1 MTKAQI
7 LKQTGLTEQEF
18 YKLYPTQ
25 QHYQMAMGGRL
36 YADGGGLPPDEGTSY
51 VQYDEAGNP
60 ITANQMYSNKNS
72 LNLREF
78 SNPKTTTNWTQDNE
92 NAKLED
98 LQSLKRQKEALEYNL
113 QNSQNEVGKSR
124 IKDELNAVNDKINH
138 WETYGVS
145 KPKEG
150 LYYESNDG
158 MNYSE
163 LGMRNEGMHY
173 SEKDVPES
181 FDDMSFNSAFGAA
194 RKQGLKKFTWKGK
207 SYGTNLKGESTK
219 SSGKIPPPVVSEI
232 KGAPRRMSFGG
243 NLRTLYPDGG
253 TLPYEH
259 TYNGRVY
266 IVDPT
271 TKTVKDKKT
280 GTDATKMAMLEF
292 PDLAG
297 SLRTIQDYEQG
308 MYKGMKKD
316 SEGRFTENPY
326 NSVALADIQG
336 IGTPDPYFGIGNTPN
351 MNEMRD
357 SVNNTKKAYY
367 QGVNKKAL
375 GGGIGDEEPRPVV
388 HTGTANNKTWL
399 RQGLDY
405 LGNLGVQDFSNNI
418 QDIFFNPNKGVKLDR
433 TNPNVGTNIPTV
445 KNYNSSNIKPLY
457 VEQYAGGG
465 NLAGNMGMT
474 GIQNDDVKADN
485 IYLTDAEAGFMAF
498 AENMPIVGG
507 MVKAQN
513 NKLGAREQIDRKGG
527 MGAGAG
533 QAFSQAVDIGL
544 SAIGGPKLSGG
555 KSTDS
560 SYAPKDVTKQLN
572 TSPTQ
577 NLAWETNNNGGLGM
591 PQNNTLIDPNT
602 EELRKNVTDP
612 NSYVTPELYP
622 NAYGGRLNFAAGG
635 ALTEIN
641 TGGTHEQNPMGGV
654 MVGRNASVE
663 QGEALI
669 NKDGKPAFV
678 LTDRIKLDSTTAE
691 EFGLPKKYIG
701 KTFSDIGKAENRV
714 SDLRPNDPLTKDLL
728 KSRNEKLEAAQEAQ
742 KARMAEKHMAKAQEL
757 APEMFQQAQPQGMP
771 QEQMAMQDPAMEQ
784 MMAMQGQ
791 GMPQGMPQQPMMASG
806 GSLNFKSSGAY
817 NKWLGY
823 VHANKLA
830 ENTPGHQKV
839 SIGGEPH
846 RVQHGYGGVMQ
857 YPYGGPF
864 DPIEPV
870 MMNTNVYPTIPS
882 IQNVPIVS
890 DPNALRDLQ
899 QRDRS
904 IDATLNWEKN
914 NGYNNYGFTSE
925 PAGSINSL
933 GQAHEKFMDI
943 YQPMID
949 DLPMGLQGLAGDFA
963 FNSEDPRASLMVSQ
977 GYITPQEKVALY
989 KKGKLDNTAVDK
1001 LWATHGTNVK
1011 NNFNKDRVAFANN
1024 FDAERLRSYKNTKG
1038 ADEKLPEWTRRVA
1051 DSRDASGIP
1060 RSNPFL
1066 QPNTNT
1072 NTTNSKAVVDPLNPG
1087 GQSYTNP
1094 YRQSTVRDL
1103 FVGPQ
1108 LQNQQGPPYTGPV
1121 INNNT
1126 NPDSNATPTSDSGY
1140 YTREISNIP
1149 LPSDKYDKASL
1160 AMLGMNAIANLGAAA
1175 NMQGPRTSGP
1185 VNFDRINTYGAEQAA
1200 RMAANDAIANTRDA
1214 ARNAGASQAQYLGS
1228 MPGNIAQASATAAG
1242 EINNIKLRGQQ
1253 ANANIQMQEA
1263 IKNKDIEI
1271 KMKEIQDMS
1280 DAQRVNQISKISGKT
1295 VESVN
1300 EVMKGMSAR
1309 ERDLYTL
1316 QWMNQNNF
1324 RIATAEDAKKY
1335 GVKEGSYFY
1344 HAPKIDYTNNTKAT
1358 DKDNPPTML
1367 YDSEKGEWVLK
1378 QTKKFGGKIKN
1389 C

>member
-113 QNSQNEVGKSR
+113 QNSQNEVSKSR

-163 LGMRNEGMHY
+163 KG
-173 SEKDVPES
+173 
-181 FDDMSFNSAFGAA
+181 FDNMSFNSAFGEA
-194 RKQGLKKFTWKGK
+194 RKQGMKTFTWRGK

-232 KGAPRRMSFGG
+232 KGAPRRMKF
-243 NLRTLYPDGG
+243 
-253 TLPYEH
+253 
-259 TYNGRVY
+259 
-266 IVDPT
+266 
-271 TKTVKDKKT
+271 
-280 GTDATKMAMLEF
+280 
-292 PDLAG
+292 
-297 SLRTIQDYEQG
+297 
-308 MYKGMKKD
+308 
-316 SEGRFTENPY
+316 
-326 NSVALADIQG
+326 
-336 IGTPDPYFGIGNTPN
+336 
-351 MNEMRD
+351 
-357 SVNNTKKAYY
+357 
-367 QGVNKKAL
+367 

-388 HTGTANNKTWL
+388 HTGTANNKSL
-399 RQGLDY
+399 FRQGLDY

-445 KNYNSSNIKPLY
+445 KNYNSSNINPLY
-457 VEQYAGGG
+457 TQQYAGGG

-474 GIQNDDVKADN
+474 GIQNDDVKANN
-485 IYLTDAEAGFMAF
+485 IYLTDAEAGLAAF
-498 AENMPIVGG
+498 AENMPILGG
-507 MVKAQN
+507 MVKAAN
-513 NKLGAREQIDRKGG
+513 NKRGAREQIDRKGG
-527 MGAGAG
+527 MGAAGG
-533 QAFSQAVDIGL
+533 QAFSQVVDIAL

-806 GSLNFKSSGAY
+806 GRMFAR
-817 NKWLGY
+817 
-823 VHANKLA
+823 
-830 ENTPGHQKV
+830 
-839 SIGGEPH
+839 GGTFSNEW
-846 RVQHGYGGVMQ
+846 
-857 YPYGGPF
+857 
-864 DPIEPV
+864 
-870 MMNTNVYPTIPS
+870 
-882 IQNVPIVS
+882 VP
-890 DPNALRDLQ
+890 
-899 QRDRS
+899 
-904 IDATLNWEKN
+904 
-914 NGYNNYGFTSE
+914 
-925 PAGSINSL
+925 PAGSAEADFLLNEMQNS
-933 GQAHEKFMDI
+933 GMWDTENIKNYQDVIDI
-943 YQPMID
+943 DKNYDITQKTVGKNGI
-949 DLPMGLQGLAGDFA
+949 
-963 FNSEDPRASLMVSQ
+963 FNDENDYNAWKKRVYPNSSNTTTNNQNNYNMNSDPRVTIQDPSVEQNWESSNNP
-977 GYITPQEKVALY
+977 II
-989 KKGKLDNTAVDK
+989 
-1001 LWATHGTNVK
+1001 
-1011 NNFNKDRVAFANN
+1011 NNFK
-1024 FDAERLRSYKNTKG
+1024 
-1038 ADEKLPEWTRRVA
+1038 P
-1051 DSRDASGIP
+1051 II
-1060 RSNPFL
+1060 
-1066 QPNTNT
+1066 
-1072 NTTNSKAVVDPLNPG
+1072 DPLNPG

-1094 YRQSTVRDL
+1094 TRQSTVRDL

-1108 LQNQQGPPYTGPV
+1108 LQDQQGPPYTGPV
-1121 INNNT
+1121 INNNI
-1126 NPDSNATPTSDSGY
+1126 NPDPNATPTPDSGY

-1175 NMQGPRTSGP
+1175 NMRGPRTSGS

-1214 ARNAGASQAQYLGS
+1214 ARNAGASQAQYFGS

-1316 QWMNQNNF
+1316 QWMNQKNF
-1324 RIATAEDAKKY
+1324 SIATAEDAKKY

-1344 HAPKIDYTNNTKAT
+1344 HAPKTDYTNTTKAT
-1358 DKDNPPTML
+1358 DKDNPPTII
-1367 YDSEKGEWVLK
+1367 YDKEKGEWVFK
-1378 QTKKFGGKIKN
+1378 VAYGGKISKKFGGKIKN

>member
-113 QNSQNEVGKSR
+113 QNSQNEVSKSR

-232 KGAPRRMSFGG
+232 KGAPRRMAFGG

-253 TLPYEH
+253 TLPFEH
-259 TYNGRVY
+259 TYKGRVY

-292 PDLAG
+292 PDLIPEDTYKPMYNLSESNHSLNNNRSFITQGFNDGLIAERDWNRRALTLNG
-297 SLRTIQDYEQG
+297 SGIDEYMKNEETYAPYTELQDSIDKTKSDY
-308 MYKGMKKD
+308 YK
-316 SEGRFTENPY
+316 
-326 NSVALADIQG
+326 
-336 IGTPDPYFGIGNTPN
+336 
-351 MNEMRD
+351 
-357 SVNNTKKAYY
+357 
-367 QGVNKKAL
+367 GVNKKAF

-445 KNYNSSNIKPLY
+445 KNYNSSNINPLY
-457 VEQYAGGG
+457 TQQYASGG

-474 GIQNDDVKADN
+474 GIQNDDVKAN
-485 IYLTDAEAGFMAF
+485 NKYFTDAEAALAAF
-498 AENMPIVGG
+498 AENMPIVGSI
-507 MVKAQN
+507 VKAQN
-513 NKLGAREQIDRKGG
+513 NRLSGAREQIDKKGG
-527 MGAGAG
+527 IGAGAG
-533 QAFSQAVDIGL
+533 QAFSQAVDMGL
-544 SAIGGPKLSGG
+544 GLIGGIGG
-555 KSTDS
+555 KKNNSIDS
-560 SYAPKDVTKQLN
+560 
-572 TSPTQ
+572 
-577 NLAWETNNNGGLGM
+577 
-591 PQNNTLIDPNT
+591 PNT
-602 EELRKNVTDP
+602 NIQDP
-612 NSYVTPELYP
+612 GFVTPELMP
-622 NAYGGRLNFAAGG
+622 DNTSVQVNDLQNAGPNVWGNAYGGRLNFAAGG

-654 MVGRNASVE
+654 MVGKNASVE

-806 GSLNFKSSGAY
+806 GSLNFKSSGDY

-977 GYITPQEKVALY
+977 GYLTPEEKIKLY

-1001 LWATHGTNVK
+1001 LWSTHGTNVK

-1060 RSNPFL
+1060 RSNPYL

-1087 GQSYTNP
+1087 GQSYVNPNP
-1094 YRQSTVRDL
+1094 YKQSTVRDL

-1108 LQNQQGPPYTGPV
+1108 LQDQQGPPYTGPV
-1121 INNNT
+1121 INNNI
-1126 NPDSNATPTSDSGY
+1126 NPDPNATPTPDSGY

-1175 NMQGPRTSGP
+1175 NMRGPRTSGS

-1280 DAQRVNQISKISGKT
+1280 DAQKVNQISKISGKT

-1316 QWMNQNNF
+1316 QWMNQKNF
-1324 RIATAEDAKKY
+1324 SIATAEDAKKY

-1344 HAPKIDYTNNTKAT
+1344 HAPKTDYTNTTKAT
-1358 DKDNPPTML
+1358 DKDNPPTII
-1367 YDSEKGEWVLK
+1367 YDKEKGEWVFK
-1378 QTKKFGGKIKN
+1378 VAYGGKISKKFGGKIKN

>member
-36 YADGGGLPPDEGTSY
+36 YANGGGLPPDEGTSY

-72 LNLREF
+72 LNLRDVT
-78 SNPKTTTNWTQDNE
+78 SSPTTENWTQENE
-92 NAKLED
+92 NSKLED

-113 QNSQNEVGKSR
+113 QNSQNEVSKSR

-232 KGAPRRMSFGG
+232 KGAPRRM
-243 NLRTLYPDGG
+243 
-253 TLPYEH
+253 
-259 TYNGRVY
+259 
-266 IVDPT
+266 
-271 TKTVKDKKT
+271 
-280 GTDATKMAMLEF
+280 
-292 PDLAG
+292 
-297 SLRTIQDYEQG
+297 
-308 MYKGMKKD
+308 
-316 SEGRFTENPY
+316 
-326 NSVALADIQG
+326 AD
-336 IGTPDPYFGIGNTPN
+336 
-351 MNEMRD
+351 
-357 SVNNTKKAYY
+357 
-367 QGVNKKAL
+367 

-388 HTGTANNKTWL
+388 HTGTANNKSL
-399 RQGLDY
+399 FRQGLDY
-405 LGNLGVQDFSNNI
+405 FGNLGVQDFSNNI
-418 QDIFFNPNKGVKLDR
+418 QDIFFNPNKGVILER
-433 TNPNVGTNIPTV
+433 NNPNISSIIPAV
-445 KNYNSSNIKPLY
+445 KNYNSSNIKPSY
-457 VEQYAGGG
+457 TQQYADGG

-474 GIQNDDVKADN
+474 GIQNNDVKAN
-485 IYLTDAEAGFMAF
+485 NKYFTDAEAALAAF
-498 AENMPIVGG
+498 AENMPIVGSI
-507 MVKAQN
+507 VKAQN
-513 NKLGAREQIDRKGG
+513 NRLSGAREQIDKKGG
-527 MGAGAG
+527 IGAGAG

-602 EELRKNVTDP
+602 TDP

-622 NAYGGRLNFAAGG
+622 NAYGGRLNYGFGGSTDGRTPQYTKTAASALSHNPYMSNVSPVIAGGAGSVNRVGQASNNILGQASPIHKSNTGAYYTDKNINVNSYTKAAGG
-635 ALTEIN
+635 AITEIN

-784 MMAMQGQ
+784 QMMAMQGQ

-830 ENTPGHQKV
+830 ENTLGHQKV

-857 YPYGGPF
+857 YAYG
-864 DPIEPV
+864 DPIEPVKMEPV
-870 MMNTNVYPTIPS
+870 MMNTNVYPTIPYP
-882 IQNVPIVS
+882 IQNVSMIS

-933 GQAHEKFMDI
+933 GQAHEKFMDN

-949 DLPMGLQGLAGDFA
+949 DLPIGLQGLVADFA
-963 FNSEDPRASLMVSQ
+963 FNSEDPKASLMVSQ
-977 GYITPQEKVALY
+977 GYLTPEEKIKLY
-989 KKGKLDNTAVDK
+989 KNGKLDNTAVNN
-1001 LWATHGTNVK
+1001 LWKIHGKNVI
-1011 NNFNKDRVAFANN
+1011 NDFNTDRVAFANN

-1051 DSRDASGIP
+1051 DSRNASGIP
-1060 RSNPFL
+1060 L
-1066 QPNTNT
+1066 
-1072 NTTNSKAVVDPLNPG
+1072 
-1087 GQSYTNP
+1087 TNP
-1094 YRQSTVRDL
+1094 LITLDKLKKSPREFEGVPPVFGENPPGKQELKDILLSDTKIPKDRTGLKAAILGTQAAMEAARLASTKKPVDFRN
-1103 FVGPQ
+1103 VQ
-1108 LQNQQGPPYTGPV
+1108 YTQVNPYTSQA
-1121 INNNT
+1121 IMQANKNN
-1126 NPDSNATPTSDSGY
+1126 D
-1140 YTREISNIP
+1140 
-1149 LPSDKYDKASL
+1149 
-1160 AMLGMNAIANLGAAA
+1160 IAN
-1175 NMQGPRTSGP
+1175 
-1185 VNFDRINTYGAEQAA
+1185 Y
-1200 RMAANDAIANTRDA
+1200 RDVL
-1214 ARNAGASQAQYLGS
+1214 RNAGASQAQYIGNATQTFPAMSADYASKIAMLRYQADQANNQIANTEEQTNQAIQAQNIERRAQGEANLS
-1228 MPGNIAQASATAAG
+1228 NQLGNIGAGLVQNTLPIITEKEKRDMQLATIG
-1242 EINNIKLRGQQ
+1242 LMDTSQYKYVIDENTGRLQKFFRPTEKG
-1253 ANANIQMQEA
+1253 IQNTTA
-1263 IKNKDIEI
+1263 KIET
-1271 KMKEIQDMS
+1271 D
-1280 DAQRVNQISKISGKT
+1280 
-1295 VESVN
+1295 
-1300 EVMKGMSAR
+1300 
-1309 ERDLYTL
+1309 
-1316 QWMNQNNF
+1316 
-1324 RIATAEDAKKY
+1324 
-1335 GVKEGSYFY
+1335 KEGNKYLWNTTTGTWEPIKTGAY
-1344 HAPKIDYTNNTKAT
+1344 GGKITK
-1358 DKDNPPTML
+1358 
-1367 YDSEKGEWVLK
+1367 
-1378 QTKKFGGKIKN
+1378 KKFGGSMKN

>member
-113 QNSQNEVGKSR
+113 QNSQNEVSKSR

-232 KGAPRRMSFGG
+232 KGAPRRMAF
-243 NLRTLYPDGG
+243 
-253 TLPYEH
+253 
-259 TYNGRVY
+259 
-266 IVDPT
+266 
-271 TKTVKDKKT
+271 
-280 GTDATKMAMLEF
+280 
-292 PDLAG
+292 
-297 SLRTIQDYEQG
+297 
-308 MYKGMKKD
+308 
-316 SEGRFTENPY
+316 
-326 NSVALADIQG
+326 
-336 IGTPDPYFGIGNTPN
+336 
-351 MNEMRD
+351 
-357 SVNNTKKAYY
+357 
-367 QGVNKKAL
+367 

-388 HTGTANNKTWL
+388 HTGTANNKSL
-399 RQGLDY
+399 FRQGLDY

-457 VEQYAGGG
+457 VEQYASGG

-474 GIQNDDVKADN
+474 GIQNDDVKANN
-485 IYLTDAEAGFMAF
+485 IYLTDAEAGLAAF
-498 AENMPIVGG
+498 AENMPILGG
-507 MVKAQN
+507 MVKAAN
-513 NKLGAREQIDRKGG
+513 NKRGAREQIDRKGG
-527 MGAGAG
+527 MGAAGG
-533 QAFSQAVDIGL
+533 QAFSQVVDIAL

-602 EELRKNVTDP
+602 TINKDGDP

-654 MVGRNASVE
+654 MVGKNASVE

-933 GQAHEKFMDI
+933 GQAHEKFMDN

-977 GYITPQEKVALY
+977 GYLTPEEKVALY
-989 KKGKLDNTAVDK
+989 KNGKLDNTAVDK

-1011 NNFNKDRVAFANN
+1011 NNFNNDRIAFANN

-1051 DSRDASGIP
+1051 DSRNASGIP
-1060 RSNPFL
+1060 L
-1066 QPNTNT
+1066 
-1072 NTTNSKAVVDPLNPG
+1072 
-1087 GQSYTNP
+1087 TNP
-1094 YRQSTVRDL
+1094 LITQDQQPLFRKGRFNPWDKLKKSPREFEGVPPVFGENPPGKQELKDILLSDTKIPKDRTGLKAAILGTQAAMEAARLASTEKPVDFRN
-1103 FVGPQ
+1103 VQ
-1108 LQNQQGPPYTGPV
+1108 YTQVNPY
-1121 INNNT
+1121 ISQAIMQANKNN
-1126 NPDSNATPTSDSGY
+1126 D
-1140 YTREISNIP
+1140 
-1149 LPSDKYDKASL
+1149 
-1160 AMLGMNAIANLGAAA
+1160 IAN
-1175 NMQGPRTSGP
+1175 
-1185 VNFDRINTYGAEQAA
+1185 Y
-1200 RMAANDAIANTRDA
+1200 RDVL
-1214 ARNAGASQAQYLGS
+1214 RNAGASQAQYIGNATQTFPAMSADYASKIAMLRYQADQANNQIANTEEQTNQAIGAQNIERRAQAEANLS
-1228 MPGNIAQASATAAG
+1228 NQLGNIGAGLVQNTLPIITEKEKRDMQLATMG
-1242 EINNIKLRGQQ
+1242 LMNTPQYKYVMDEKTGRLKKFFHPTDPGLQNTT
-1253 ANANIQMQEA
+1253 ANIQTDAEG
-1263 IKNKDIEI
+1263 NKYIFNTTTETW
-1271 KMKEIQDMS
+1271 
-1280 DAQRVNQISKISGKT
+1280 NKIGAYGGK
-1295 VESVN
+1295 
-1300 EVMKGMSAR
+1300 
-1309 ERDLYTL
+1309 
-1316 QWMNQNNF
+1316 
-1324 RIATAEDAKKY
+1324 IAK
-1335 GVKEGSYFY
+1335 
-1344 HAPKIDYTNNTKAT
+1344 
-1358 DKDNPPTML
+1358 
-1367 YDSEKGEWVLK
+1367 
-1378 QTKKFGGKIKN
+1378 KKFGGSMKN

>member
-36 YADGGGLPPDEGTSY
+36 YANGGGLPPDEGTSY

-113 QNSQNEVGKSR
+113 QNSQNEVSKSR

-173 SEKDVPES
+173 SEKDIPES

-232 KGAPRRMSFGG
+232 KGAPRRMAFGG

-253 TLPYEH
+253 TLPFEH
-259 TYNGRVY
+259 TYKGRVY

-292 PDLAG
+292 PDLIPEDTYKPMYNLSESNHSLNNNRSFITQGFNDGLIAERDWNRRALTLNG
-297 SLRTIQDYEQG
+297 SGIDEYMKNEETYAPYTELQDSIDKTKSDY
-308 MYKGMKKD
+308 YK
-316 SEGRFTENPY
+316 
-326 NSVALADIQG
+326 
-336 IGTPDPYFGIGNTPN
+336 
-351 MNEMRD
+351 
-357 SVNNTKKAYY
+357 
-367 QGVNKKAL
+367 GVNKKAF

-445 KNYNSSNIKPLY
+445 KNYNSSNINPLY
-457 VEQYAGGG
+457 VEQYADGG
-465 NLAGNMGMT
+465 NLAGNLDQQ
-474 GIQNDDVKADN
+474 GIQNEQMNSETVNVSSFGKGIMGLGNSIANTLGLGSLVSSSIDSLGSKAG
-485 IYLTDAEAGFMAF
+485 IKGSKAF
-498 AENMPIVGG
+498 NT
-507 MVKAQN
+507 
-513 NKLGAREQIDRKGG
+513 G
-527 MGAGAG
+527 MGVGTGLTTVASMAAGIAGMPGVSGSNNEFDPNKTTGNSLTGGAG
-533 QAFSQAVDIGL
+533 S
-544 SAIGGPKLSGG
+544 SAGDL
-555 KSTDS
+555 
-560 SYAPKDVTKQLN
+560 LN
-572 TSPTQ
+572 NQ
-577 NLAWETNNNGGLGM
+577 
-591 PQNNTLIDPNT
+591 
-602 EELRKNVTDP
+602 
-612 NSYVTPELYP
+612 
-622 NAYGGRLNFAAGG
+622 AYGGRLNFAAGG

-933 GQAHEKFMDI
+933 GQAHEKFMDN

-977 GYITPQEKVALY
+977 GYLTPEEKVALY

-1001 LWATHGTNVK
+1001 LWATHGTNVI
-1011 NNFNKDRVAFANN
+1011 NDFNRDRVAFANK

-1051 DSRDASGIP
+1051 DSRNASGIP
-1060 RSNPFL
+1060 RSNPYL

-1121 INNNT
+1121 INNNI
-1126 NPDSNATPTSDSGY
+1126 NPDPNATPTPKLKDILLSDTKIPKDRTGLKAAILGTQAAMEAARLASTEKPVDFRNVQ
-1140 YTREISNIP
+1140 YTQVNPYISQAIMQANKNN
-1149 LPSDKYDKASL
+1149 D
-1160 AMLGMNAIANLGAAA
+1160 IAN
-1175 NMQGPRTSGP
+1175 
-1185 VNFDRINTYGAEQAA
+1185 Y
-1200 RMAANDAIANTRDA
+1200 RDVL
-1214 ARNAGASQAQYLGS
+1214 RNAGASQAQYI
-1228 MPGNIAQASATAAG
+1228 GNATQTFPAMSADYASKIAMLRYQAD
-1242 EINNIKLRGQQ
+1242 Q
-1253 ANANIQMQEA
+1253 ANNQIANTEEQTNQAIGAQNIERRAQGQANLSNQLLCEFQFGSDLQNTLPIITEKEKRDMQLATMGLMNTPQYKYVMDEKTGRLKKFFHPTDPGLQNTTANIQTDAEG
-1263 IKNKDIEI
+1263 NKYIFNTTTETW
-1271 KMKEIQDMS
+1271 
-1280 DAQRVNQISKISGKT
+1280 NKIGAYGGK
-1295 VESVN
+1295 
-1300 EVMKGMSAR
+1300 
-1309 ERDLYTL
+1309 
-1316 QWMNQNNF
+1316 
-1324 RIATAEDAKKY
+1324 IAK
-1335 GVKEGSYFY
+1335 
-1344 HAPKIDYTNNTKAT
+1344 
-1358 DKDNPPTML
+1358 
-1367 YDSEKGEWVLK
+1367 
-1378 QTKKFGGKIKN
+1378 KKFGGSMKN